1 MKNVDEAET
10 RASSVKCTGLN
21 FEKLEKSF
29 KSYVDEI
36 DRGRN
41 LKIIIEKHGFNTHAL
56 PENTKE
62 ALKAYEHFNHGRYLK
77 RIIEKH
83 GVNTHTFTENMKD
96 A

>member
-1 MKNVDEAET
+1 M
-10 RASSVKCTGLN
+10 
-21 FEKLEKSF
+21 
-29 KSYVDEI
+29 
-36 DRGRN
+36 
-41 LKIIIEKHGFNTHAL
+41 KIIIEKHGFNTHAL

-62 ALKAYEHFNHGRYLK
+62 ALKVYEHFNHGRYLK